1 MWWTR
6 MGRVMSLSA
15 LGLIS
20 AAISTKAQEK
30 GNVAQIIPKIAK
42 VPAPGNFFSK
52 RQMDINQDGKVTRD
66 EFLIYR
72 DIFRKSKAAKI
83 AAARAKGS
91 SVTPK

>member
-1 MWWTR
+1 
-6 MGRVMSLSA
+6 
-15 LGLIS
+15 
-20 AAISTKAQEK
+20 
-30 GNVAQIIPKIAK
+30 
-42 VPAPGNFFSK
+42 
-52 RQMDINQDGKVTRD
+52 MDINKDGKVTRD

>member
-1 MWWTR
+1 
-6 MGRVMSLSA
+6 MGKVMSLSA

-30 GNVAQIIPKIAK
+30 GNVTQILPKIVK